1 MLISIIMPYY
11 KGIHF
16 LRDALESLKN
26 SLSGCTV
33 PEVSFELIVVVDDGN
48 AKKNES
54 VSGFHAGGCETHT
67 GQTYREEAITLL
79 DEYKI
84 LFGERFTVNVIHVN
98 GRYNVA
104 MLRNEGLSASAG
116 DYIYFMD
123 SDDYI
128 LRDTLQAMAEAVR
141 MGLND
146 IITGPIEETM
156 FKYSTYTADNGHEDN
171 VGSAGAGCRE
181 SGGLSHRGRK
191 NGRDAGRVPENEGG
205 IKDIR
210 HSDRFLAAE
219 NMCRFNL
226 TILNSLIK
234 RDYIMKVYGD
244 GQLLE
249 FDAENELYCDMAY
262 TAALYG
268 NTDNVCFLDKMK
280 YIKRIHNDSIQFPAV
295 DQLKVKNRN
304 EIFIK
309 SLDGAVAA
317 SGRDDL
323 IAGVVKKIKKDRAAS
338 KRKHRLKRIRN
349 FFVRPTF
356 LFRMI
361 EKYLFRRL
369 PMRCNWIVFESFLGK
384 NYSDSCK
391 YIYQYLQKEYG
402 GKYRYI
408 WVIND
413 KKTDIPG
420 NVTKVKYLGLRWF
433 YYTSRAGYYV
443 NNMRQPVW
451 LHRRDGSVLLET
463 WHGTPLKRL
472 VFDMDDIHAAT
483 PQYKMDVFA
492 QSRKWTYLISD
503 NPFSTKVFES
513 CFLFPQDRI
522 IETGYPRNDILYA
535 PDREE
540 HAARIKERLSIPQDK
555 KVILYAPTWRDDEY
569 YGPGRYQ
576 FALKLD
582 LKKMRDMFGEDYVIL
597 IRTHYFIADA
607 VDTAGLE
614 GFAVNVSRYDDIAE
628 LYLISDICI
637 TDYSS
642 VFFDYAN
649 LKRPILFYVYDF
661 DKYRDKL
668 RGFYIDMET
677 ELPGPLLYNER
688 ELFEALRNIDTIKND
703 YEAIYNEFYDRFCC
717 IDDGHASERVAD
729 IVFNRT

>member
-1 MLISIIMPYY
+1 MIISIIMPYY

-16 LRDALESLKN
+16 LQDAMESLDR
-26 SLSGCTV
+26 SLSHCKAT
-33 PEVSFELIVVVDDGN
+33 EVSFELIVVVDDGK
-48 AKKNES
+48 AKENKD
-54 VSGFHAGGCETHT
+54 VYGFDADGCSMC
-67 GQTYREEAITLL
+67 GSQKYRDEALTVL
-79 DEYKI
+79 DKYKI
-84 LFGERFTVNVIHVN
+84 LFGERLTVNVIPVS
-98 GRYNVA
+98 GKYNTA
-104 MLRNEGLSASAG
+104 MLRNEGLRAAKG

-128 LRDTLQAMAEAVR
+128 LQDTLRVMAESVR
-141 MGLND
+141 TGLYD

-156 FKYSTYTADNGHEDN
+156 FKYFTYVSGNGNVGEDN
-171 VGSAGAGCRE
+171 
-181 SGGLSHRGRK
+181 
-191 NGRDAGRVPENEGG
+191 AGRAEPDLSECECPNRENRKHDGADDG
-205 IKDIR
+205 R
-210 HSDRFLAAE
+210 RPDRFLAAG

-226 TILNSLIK
+226 TILNSLVR
-234 RDYIMKVYGD
+234 RDYIMKAYGD
-244 GQLLE
+244 GKLLE

-268 NTDNVCFLDKMK
+268 NTDNVCFLDKMI

-304 EIFIK
+304 DIFLR
-309 SLDGAVAA
+309 SLDRAVAA

-323 IAGVVKKIKKDRAAS
+323 IAGVVKKIKKDRAAD
-338 KRKHRLKRIRN
+338 KRKRRQKRIRN
-349 FFVRPTF
+349 FFARPTY

-369 PMRCNWIVFESFLGK
+369 SMRRDWIVFESFLGK

-413 KKTDIPG
+413 KNTDIPG
-420 NVTKVKYLGLRWF
+420 NVTKVKYLGFRWF

-451 LHRRDGSVLLET
+451 MNRRKGGVLLET

-483 PQYKMDVFA
+483 PQYKMDVYA

-513 CFLFPQDRI
+513 CFLFPKDRI

-535 PDREE
+535 SDMQEQ
-540 HAARIKERLSIPQDK
+540 ADVIKKRLSIPQDK

-582 LKKMRDMFGEDYVIL
+582 LDKMRDMFGDRYVIL

-607 VDTAGLE
+607 VDTAGLD

-642 VFFDYAN
+642 VFFDFAN

-661 DKYRDKL
+661 DKYRDTL

-677 ELPGPLLYNER
+677 ELPGPLLYNEQ
-688 ELFEALRNIDTIKND
+688 ELFGALMNIDAVKND
-703 YEAIYNEFYDRFCC
+703 YEDRYNEFYDRFCC
-717 IDDGHASERVAD
+717 MDDGHAAERVAN
-729 IVFNRT
+729 IVFNENR

>member
-1 MLISIIMPYY
+1 
-11 KGIHF
+11 
-16 LRDALESLKN
+16 
-26 SLSGCTV
+26 
-33 PEVSFELIVVVDDGN
+33 
-48 AKKNES
+48 
-54 VSGFHAGGCETHT
+54 
-67 GQTYREEAITLL
+67 
-79 DEYKI
+79 
-84 LFGERFTVNVIHVN
+84 
-98 GRYNVA
+98 
-104 MLRNEGLSASAG
+104 
-116 DYIYFMD
+116 MD

-128 LRDTLQAMAEAVR
+128 LSDTLRVMAEAVR
-141 MGLND
+141 TGLYD
-146 IITGPIEETM
+146 IITGPIDETM
-156 FKYSTYTADNGHEDN
+156 FKYATYVGGNGHKNNAEA
-171 VGSAGAGCRE
+171 SGARPECRTSGC
-181 SGGLSHRGRK
+181 LSRKSPGRGK
-191 NGRDAGRVPENEGG
+191 PEGG
-205 IKDIR
+205 HKPGNGGRPEHIR
-210 HSDRFLAAE
+210 KSDRFLAAE
-219 NMCRFNL
+219 NMRGFNL
-226 TILNSLIK
+226 TILNSLIR
-234 RDYIMKVYGD
+234 RDYIMKAHTD
-244 GQLLE
+244 GSMLV

-268 NTDNVCFLDKMK
+268 NTDNICFLENMK

-295 DQLKVKNRN
+295 DQLKVKERN
-304 EIFIK
+304 TIFLK
-309 SLDGAVAA
+309 NLDGAVSA

-323 IAGVVKKIKKDRAAS
+323 IAGVVGKIKKERAAARR
-338 KRKHRLKRIRN
+338 KRRQKRIRN
-349 FFVRPTF
+349 FFARPTY

-361 EKYLFRRL
+361 EKYLFRQL
-369 PMRCNWIVFESFLGK
+369 PMKRDWIVFESFLGK

-391 YIYQYLQKEYG
+391 YIYQYLNREYG
-402 GKYRYI
+402 SKYRYI

-420 NVTKVKYLGLRWF
+420 DVTKVKYLGLRWF

-451 LHRRDGSVLLET
+451 LDRRDGSVLLET
-463 WHGTPLKRL
+463 WHGTPLKKL

-483 PQYKMDVFA
+483 PQYKMDVYA

-513 CFLFPQDRI
+513 CFLFSKDRI

-540 HAARIKERLSIPQDK
+540 QAAGIKEKLFIPKDK

-582 LKKMRDMFGEDYVIL
+582 LKKMKDAFGDSYVIL

-607 VDTAGLE
+607 VDTAGLD

-661 DKYRDKL
+661 EKYRDKL

-677 ELPGPLLYNER
+677 ELPGPLLYTED
-688 ELFEALRNIDTIKND
+688 EVFEALRNIDAIKNEFKALYD
-703 YEAIYNEFYDRFCC
+703 EFYDRFCC
-717 IDDGHASERVAD
+717 IDDGHAAERVSD
-729 IVFNRT
+729 IVFAERN